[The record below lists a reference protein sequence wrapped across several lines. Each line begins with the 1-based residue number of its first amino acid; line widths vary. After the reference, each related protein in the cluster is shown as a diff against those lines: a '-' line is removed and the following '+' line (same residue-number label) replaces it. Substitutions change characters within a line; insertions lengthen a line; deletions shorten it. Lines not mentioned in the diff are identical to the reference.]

1 MHTLGFLAQLVSGD
15 LVGDAEQT
23 VRGAAS
29 VHEAGPDHI
38 TFASDERTLETARRS
53 RAGAVIV
60 SKQAPDIGRPLI
72 RVDNP
77 RLAFAVV
84 LEQFAPLVEA
94 PERHRR
100 RPHVSPRTPSSA
112 KEPRSG
118 PIRLSAP
125 ARGWVATSASFQA
138 STSAGTWWWATI
150 PSCIRASWCWIGSPS
165 AGASCSTRAWSSA
178 ATASATSRTEAGTA
192 RCPKSAP
199 WSSRTTWRS
208 ASTPRWPGPP
218 SARRG
223 SDAGASWTAT
233 STWPTTPNWAK
244 TSLSPACRPSAG
256 SAVVEDDVTLAGQTA
271 VAGHLRVG
279 RGTVVA
285 ARGLV
290 AGDVPPGSF
299 VSGFPARPHAE
310 NMRILAAQ
318 RRAPELIKT
327 VARLEKR
334 LAELEA
340 RLADDEA
347 DGL

>member
-94 PERHRR
+94 PRDIDATARVAPDAVIGQGTAVGAYSIIGPGTRVGRNVCIFPGVYIGRDVVVGDDTVMYPGVVVLDRVTIGRRVVLHPGVVIGSDGFGYVQDGGRHRKM
-100 RPHVSPRTPSSA
+100 PQIGTVVIEDDVEIGVNSA
-112 KEPRSG
+112 V
-118 PIRLSAP
+118 
-125 ARGWVATSASFQA
+125 ARATV
-138 STSAGTWWWATI
+138 GT
-150 PSCIRASWCWIGSPS
+150 
-165 AGASCSTRAWSSA
+165 TRV
-178 ATASATSRTEAGTA
+178 G
-192 RCPKSAP
+192 
-199 WSSRTTWRS
+199 
-208 ASTPRWPGPP
+208 
-218 SARRG
+218 RG
-223 SDAGASWTAT
+223 SKLDGHVYVAHNAELGENVIIAGMSAV
-233 STWPTTPNWAK
+233 
-244 TSLSPACRPSAG
+244 AG